1 MHAYLIK
8 YAKKTQYNRIWIL
21 QKKKKTMKYNFVF
34 NFSNFLLK
42 IASKLK
48 ITLVYDVVK
57 LPIR

>member
-1 MHAYLIK
+1 
-8 YAKKTQYNRIWIL
+8 
-21 QKKKKTMKYNFVF
+21 MKYNFVF

-57 LPIR
+57 LPIYDNIILFNIRPHAT